1 MAPGP
6 RNSVTAGFVLDAIL
20 SKGDLSLDSKKS
32 TVKSATKSTKDIGA
46 KRIEVGL
53 TVIRWRIALAGWMG
67 LIFLMSSRW
76 MVFGMSADA
85 TEAWFGVL
93 NYAVRKLAHLT
104 EYAIL
109 TYLWLRSVWTA
120 GRRFGPCLA
129 WSAALS
135 VCYAVTDEIHQ
146 NSVPERLGTWTDVLY
161 DGAGILLMVY
171 LLWKIRNGENAS
183 LKHRMLG
190 IPVRAAGS

>member
-6 RNSVTAGFVLDAIL
+6 RNPVAAAFVLDAIL
-20 SKGDLSLDSKKS
+20 SKGDLGGQFDWR
-32 TVKSATKSTKDIGA
+32 TGQR
-46 KRIEVGL
+46 RIEVGL

-67 LIFLMSSRW
+67 LIFLTSSRW
-76 MVFGMSADA
+76 MAFGMSADA
-85 TEAWFGVL
+85 TEIYFGVL

-109 TYLWLRSVWTA
+109 TYLWLRSVRTER
-120 GRRFGPCLA
+120 RRFGPCLA

-135 VCYAVTDEIHQ
+135 ACYAVTDEIHQ
-146 NSVPERLGTWTDVLY
+146 NSVPERLGTWTDVMY

-171 LLWKIRNGENAS
+171 LLWKIRHGENAA
-183 LKHRMLG
+183 LKRRMLG
-190 IPVRAAGS
+190 IPVRAAGFQDKRSRPA